1 MFNNTIKALNYPALY
16 FGKLPSHA
24 DFIRFNAS
32 GEDMR
37 ALDAWLQE
45 GLYQAAK
52 HHNQNWDSVYKKSPA
67 YHFVFNPQDSEFS
80 LVGLYKPSY
89 DKSQR
94 KFPFIISRR
103 LIKAN
108 LDPKHVHRLPLLFK
122 DFFRNAAQVLRE
134 DLDNYPADEL
144 RERIANIK
152 GIGDEDLE
160 SSEENF
166 EKYVSSTPLESFLI
180 RLFGSFGDQRK
191 FLLGKN
197 LLEIL
202 SPIRSHKLVE
212 IPLGL
217 RFPLSQNVF
226 FLEYEVC
233 FWLHTCQRILGNSKV
248 LPNLF
253 WQVQDASHFNYLFL
267 YYRKPTWKT
276 FLQLMEPRANFDA
289 TCKLE
294 EDGADNLAQALQSL
308 RPEIRQALEDKD
320 LTLLGLLNKL

>member
-1 MFNNTIKALNYPALY
+1 MFNNTIKALDHPALF

-37 ALDAWLQE
+37 ALDSWLQE

-52 HHNQNWDSVYKKSPA
+52 HHNQNWDTVYKKSPA

-80 LVGLYKPSY
+80 LIGLYKPSF

-94 KFPFIISRR
+94 KFPFIISKRVTN
-103 LIKAN
+103 AS
-108 LDPKHVHRLPLLFK
+108 LDPKHAHQLPLLFK
-122 DFFRNAAQVLRE
+122 DFFRTAAQIFQESQDDAPVE
-134 DLDNYPADEL
+134 KL
-144 RERIANIK
+144 RERLTNIK
-152 GIGDEDLE
+152 GISTEDLE
-160 SSEENF
+160 SCEKNF
-166 EKYVSSTPLESFLI
+166 EKYVSATSLESFMI
-180 RLFGSFGDQRK
+180 RLFGSYGDQRK

-202 SPIRSHKLVE
+202 SPIRSLKLVE

-233 FWLHTCQRILGNSKV
+233 FWLHMCQRILGNSKA

-253 WQVQDASHFNYLFL
+253 WQVQDPSHFNYLFL
-267 YYRKPTWKT
+267 YYRKPNWKT
-276 FLQLMEPRANFDA
+276 FLQLMEPRANFDS

-294 EDGADNLAQALQSL
+294 EDGADNLALAFQTLH
-308 RPEIRQALEDKD
+308 PEIRQAFEDKD

>member
-1 MFNNTIKALNYPALY
+1 MFNNSIKALNYPALY

-37 ALDAWLQE
+37 ALDSWLQE

-52 HHNQNWDSVYKKSPA
+52 HHNQNLDSVYKNSPA
-67 YHFVFNPQDSEFS
+67 YHFVFNPEDSEFS
-80 LVGLYKPSY
+80 LIGLYKPSY

-94 KFPFIISRR
+94 KFPFIISKR
-103 LIKAN
+103 LTKAH
-108 LDPKHVHRLPLLFK
+108 LDTKYLFRLPLLFK
-122 DFFRNAAQVLRE
+122 DFFRNSIQIFRE
-134 DLDNYPADEL
+134 DSFDYPADEL
-144 RERIANIK
+144 RERIVNIK
-152 GIGDEDLE
+152 GISNEDLE
-160 SSEENF
+160 SSVENF
-166 EKYVSSTPLESFLI
+166 EKYVSTTTLESFMT

-191 FLLGKN
+191 FLLEKN

-202 SPIRSHKLVE
+202 SPIRSNKFVQ

-217 RFPLSQNVF
+217 RFPLSQNII

-233 FWLHTCQRILGNSKV
+233 FWTHLCQRILGNSTV

-253 WQVQDASHFNYLFL
+253 WQVQEAGNLNYLFV

-276 FLQLMEPRANFDA
+276 FLQLMEPRSRYDSV
-289 TCKLE
+289 CKLE
-294 EDGADNLAQALQSL
+294 EDGADNLAHAAQTLN
-308 RPEIRQALEDKD
+308 PEIRAALEDNQ
-320 LTLLGLLNKL
+320 LTLLGFLNKF